1 MEFRKL
7 AVILFVTVCVG
18 AQNQNVNP
26 KLDFDG
32 DNENSTDGRQY
43 QGGTSPK
50 IHGVRVS
57 LDTGDGSK
65 KMSRGEITLLIK
77 FAMKMECFSF

>member
-7 AVILFVTVCVG
+7 AILLVLMAFVG
-18 AQNQNVNP
+18 AQNVNP

-32 DNENSTDGRQY
+32 ENENSTDGRQHH
-43 QGGTSPK
+43 GGTSPK

-57 LDTGDGSK
+57 LDTGEDSK
-65 KMSRGEITLLIK
+65 KVSPGEIAL
-77 FAMKMECFSF
+77 SS

>member
-7 AVILFVTVCVG
+7 AIFLVVLVSVCG
-18 AQNQNVNP
+18 QNQNVNVNP

-32 DNENSTDGRQY
+32 DNQNSTDERQY

-57 LDTGDGSK
+57 LDTGDSSK
-65 KMSRGEITLLIK
+65 KTSRGGIN
-77 FAMKMECFSF
+77 FSF

>member
-7 AVILFVTVCVG
+7 VILFVIVMCAAG
-18 AQNQNVNP
+18 QNQNANVNP

-32 DNENSTDGRQY
+32 DNENSTDDRQY

-57 LDTGDGSK
+57 LDTGEGSK
-65 KMSRGEITLLIK
+65 KVSRGKIV
-77 FAMKMECFSF
+77 FYHHSV

>member
-7 AVILFVTVCVG
+7 AILLVVMVSIS
-18 AQNQNVNP
+18 AQNVNP

-32 DNENSTDGRQY
+32 DNENSTDGRQH
-43 QGGTSPK
+43 QGGSSPK

-57 LDTGDGSK
+57 LDTGEDSK
-65 KMSRGEITLLIK
+65 KVSPGEIAL
-77 FAMKMECFSF
+77 

>member
-1 MEFRKL
+1 M
-7 AVILFVTVCVG
+7 ICVG
-18 AQNQNVNP
+18 GQNMNVNP

-32 DNENSTDGRQY
+32 GNDNSTDGRQY

-57 LDTGDGSK
+57 LDTGDGSSK
-65 KMSRGEITLLIK
+65 VSPGE
-77 FAMKMECFSF
+77 FY